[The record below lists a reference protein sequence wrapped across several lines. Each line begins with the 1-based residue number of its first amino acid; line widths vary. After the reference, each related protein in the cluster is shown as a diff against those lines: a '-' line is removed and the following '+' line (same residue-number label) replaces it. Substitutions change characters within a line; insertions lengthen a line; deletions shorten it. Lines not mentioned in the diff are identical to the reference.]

1 MNISLPQEKYS
12 KDPQI
17 SNFYRE
23 VVDRI
28 ARLPGVQ
35 AAGATAALPLT
46 PIGNSGTVDIDTQD
60 VPADKTQPETDL
72 RPVTPGYFG
81 AMGFHLLKGRDFT
94 ASDTATAARVAIID
108 DTLARLYFPKSDPIG
123 KRVKLG
129 GAQSTQPWLT
139 IVGIVSHVHYRAIEA
154 PTRVQLYWPEAQNPF
169 GDMSLAIRTSVD
181 PLSLAPIVM
190 RTIQSVDA
198 DQPVYQVRS
207 MEQLRGDWVSQ
218 RFLAL
223 LLVGLFAGLA
233 LVLAAVGIY
242 GVMAYSVTRRTHE
255 IGIRMALGAQ
265 PRDVMRMILAQGT
278 ALAGMGL
285 VIGIAVSFVVT
296 RLMASLLYGVSAS
309 DPLAFLAG
317 AIVLLL
323 VALVACY
330 IPARRATRVDP
341 LVALRYE

>member
-1 MNISLPQEKYS
+1 Q
-12 KDPQI
+12 
-17 SNFYRE
+17 R
-23 VVDRI
+23 
-28 ARLPGVQ
+28 
-35 AAGATAALPLT
+35 AL
-46 PIGNSGTVDIDTQD
+46 
-60 VPADKTQPETDL
+60 ETDR
-72 RPVTPGYFG
+72 RPVTPGYFE
-81 AMGFHLLKGRDFT
+81 AMDFQLLEGRFFN
-94 ASDTATAARVAIID
+94 ASDTDTSAPVAIVD
-108 DTLARLYFPKSDPIG
+108 DTLVKNYFRTTDPIG
-123 KRVKLG
+123 KQVKLG
-129 GAQSTQPWLT
+129 GMQSKRPWMT
-139 IVGIVSHVHYRAIEA
+139 IVGVVRHVHYRAIEA

-169 GDMSLAIRTSVD
+169 DTMSLAIRTSVE
-181 PLSLAPIVM
+181 PLSLAPTVV

-198 DQPVYQVRS
+198 DQPVYHVRS

-255 IGIRMALGAQ
+255 IGIRIALGAQ
-265 PRDVMRMILAQGT
+265 PRDVMRMILRQGT
-278 ALAGMGL
+278 TLTGIGL
-285 VIGIAVSFVVT
+285 VIGIVVSFVVT
-296 RLMASLLYGVSAS
+296 RLMSSLLYGVSAS

-323 VALVACY
+323 VALLACY